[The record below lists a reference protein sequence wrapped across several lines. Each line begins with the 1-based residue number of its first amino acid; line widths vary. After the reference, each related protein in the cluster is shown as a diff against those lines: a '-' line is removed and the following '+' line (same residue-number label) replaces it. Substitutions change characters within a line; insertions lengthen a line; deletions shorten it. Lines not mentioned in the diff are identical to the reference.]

1 MCASAAAHA
10 APPHM
15 QCRRVAATRAPAP
28 LRLHPSLPLPSPSTL
43 PSRQVEPELFANLS
57 ASGFQMVALNLQTP
71 DDAFVYASALF
82 SQNGGCGYLLAPP
95 RSTGL
100 ALRVSLLSARH
111 VPKVGEG
118 RVAEPPPPWHGSVP
132 RLDTKSEPP
141 SGATEAADVYV
152 TMQVIGPGFC
162 CAVNRSVAE
171 GPGEAAD
178 TDAVARLRGLQR
190 CVWRSSTVLGNGFN
204 AEWGVAHADEEGR
217 AGGAGGAP
225 RAAAAEEAE
234 VLASRPE
241 LSVLRVCV
249 WSASSAPLSASNG
262 VPAEWLAP
270 STLPSLKEVAQSSD
284 TLLAYAAVP
293 LLSLRGGVRA
303 LKMMH
308 PRGEP
313 IELCSV
319 LCDISLADDAVPFD
333 DLSGAGSTP
342 PSALVPARSGKSLL
356 RKFIMRRGT
365 SSSTLSSCSGG
376 AAVAPAAEA

>member
-1 MCASAAAHA
+1 MCSINE
-10 APPHM
+10 
-15 QCRRVAATRAPAP
+15 REATRL
-28 LRLHPSLPLPSPSTL
+28 LRELDSEQIVSINRTRLCRVYPHY
-43 PSRQVEPELFANLS
+43 SRYASDNVEPELFANLS

-217 AGGAGGAP
+217 AGAGGAP

-270 STLPSLKEVAQSSD
+270 STLPSLKEVTQSSD